1 MLMLSSM
8 YMKRN
13 TEHDPPYWRGPIW
26 MNMNYMILSAL
37 HHYSKG
43 TVTQN
48 KYDLFPSKFSCT
60 TGLMWDC
67 CRNWTISGKS
77 KNQLR

>member
-1 MLMLSSM
+1 M

-26 MNMNYMILSAL
+26 INMNYRVLSAL

-43 TVTQN
+43 ISADIPLYSV
-48 KYDLFPSKFSCT
+48 FPET
-60 TGLMWDC
+60 NL
-67 CRNWTISGKS
+67 
-77 KNQLR
+77 